1 MGVQT
6 VFINVLIMLFYMA
19 CGFVLVKTKKASPD
33 HARSFSGLLL
43 YVCSPCLILSAYQ
56 SMEYSLPD
64 FAKAAQF
71 FGVSLATQ
79 LLFLGLL
86 YLILHRKYGVSKYRI
101 LTVGAVLGNVGFFGL
116 PLVTG
121 LFPDQPIVACY
132 STMYIT
138 SMNFLVFTLGVFFIT
153 QKKQY
158 VSLKAAILN
167 PTTLA
172 VAVAIPL
179 YLLQIRFPTPMADTV
194 SLLGKMSTPLCM
206 FILGKRLASMRLKT
220 VFTQPFAYVVC
231 ALKLI
236 VYPLFAYLCVYFL
249 PFFDETF
256 KICLYVLSAA
266 PSGAIILSLA
276 ELHGCE
282 QKLSA
287 NAVLLTTLCSLI
299 TLPLMLLLVV

>member
-19 CGFVLVKTKKASPD
+19 CGFVLVKTKKANPD

-43 YVCSPCLILSAYQ
+43 YVCSPCLILSAFQ
-56 SMEYSLPD
+56 SMDYSLPD
-64 FAKAAQF
+64 FGKAAQF

-86 YLILHRKYGVSKYRI
+86 YLILHRRYGVSKYRI
-101 LTVGAVLGNVGFFGL
+101 LTVGAVMGNVGFFGL

-138 SMNFLVFTLGVFFIT
+138 SMNFLVFTLGVFLIT

-167 PTTLA
+167 PTTLS

-179 YLLQIRFPTPMADTV
+179 YLLQVRFPTPMADTV

-206 FILGKRLASMRLKT
+206 VILGKRLASMQFRT
-220 VFTQPFAYVVC
+220 VFTQPFAYAVC

-236 VYPLFAYLCVYFL
+236 VYPWFAYLCVCFL

-287 NAVLLTTLCSLI
+287 NVVLLTTLCSLI
-299 TLPLMLLLVV
+299 TLPLMLLPFA

>member
-56 SMEYSLPD
+56 SMEYSLTD

-121 LFPDQPIVACY
+121 LFPDQPIVAC
-132 STMYIT
+132 
-138 SMNFLVFTLGVFFIT
+138 
-153 QKKQY
+153 
-158 VSLKAAILN
+158 
-167 PTTLA
+167 
-172 VAVAIPL
+172 
-179 YLLQIRFPTPMADTV
+179 
-194 SLLGKMSTPLCM
+194 
-206 FILGKRLASMRLKT
+206 
-220 VFTQPFAYVVC
+220 
-231 ALKLI
+231 
-236 VYPLFAYLCVYFL
+236 
-249 PFFDETF
+249 
-256 KICLYVLSAA
+256 
-266 PSGAIILSLA
+266 
-276 ELHGCE
+276 
-282 QKLSA
+282 
-287 NAVLLTTLCSLI
+287 
-299 TLPLMLLLVV
+299 

>member
-33 HARSFSGLLL
+33 HARSFSGLLI
-43 YVCSPCLILSAYQ
+43 YVCSPCLVLSAFQ
-56 SMEYSLPD
+56 SMDYSLLS
-64 FAKAAQF
+64 FGKAAQF

-79 LLFLGLL
+79 LLFMGLL
-86 YLILHRKYGVSKYRI
+86 FLLLHRRYGVSKYRI
-101 LTVGAVLGNVGFFGL
+101 LTIGSVLGNVGFFGL

-138 SMNFLVFTLGVFFIT
+138 SMNFLVFTLGVFLIT

-158 VSLKAAILN
+158 ISLKAAILN
-167 PTTLA
+167 PTTLS
-172 VAVAIPL
+172 VAAAIPL
-179 YLLQIRFPTPMADTV
+179 YLLQIRFPTPMADAV

-206 FILGKRLASMRLKT
+206 VILGKRLASMDLKT
-220 VFTQPFAYVVC
+220 VFAQPFAYVVC

-236 VYPLFAYLCVYFL
+236 AYPLFALLCVWFL

-282 QKLSA
+282 QRLSA
-287 NAVLLTTLCSLI
+287 NVVLLTTLCSLI
-299 TLPLMLLLVV
+299 TLPLMLLPLS

>member
-1 MGVQT
+1 
-6 VFINVLIMLFYMA
+6 
-19 CGFVLVKTKKASPD
+19 
-33 HARSFSGLLL
+33 
-43 YVCSPCLILSAYQ
+43 
-56 SMEYSLPD
+56 
-64 FAKAAQF
+64 
-71 FGVSLATQ
+71 
-79 LLFLGLL
+79 
-86 YLILHRKYGVSKYRI
+86 
-101 LTVGAVLGNVGFFGL
+101 
-116 PLVTG
+116 
-121 LFPDQPIVACY
+121 
-132 STMYIT
+132 MYIT

-220 VFTQPFAYVVC
+220 VFTKPFAYVVC

>member
-179 YLLQIRFPTPMADTV
+179 YLLQVRFPTPMADTV
-194 SLLGKMSTPLCM
+194 SLLGKMSTP
-206 FILGKRLASMRLKT
+206 
-220 VFTQPFAYVVC
+220 
-231 ALKLI
+231 
-236 VYPLFAYLCVYFL
+236 
-249 PFFDETF
+249 
-256 KICLYVLSAA
+256 
-266 PSGAIILSLA
+266 PSPS
-276 ELHGCE
+276 C
-282 QKLSA
+282 
-287 NAVLLTTLCSLI
+287 
-299 TLPLMLLLVV
+299 

>member
-101 LTVGAVLGNVGFFGL
+101 LTVGAGF
-116 PLVTG
+116 
-121 LFPDQPIVACY
+121 
-132 STMYIT
+132 
-138 SMNFLVFTLGVFFIT
+138 
-153 QKKQY
+153 
-158 VSLKAAILN
+158 
-167 PTTLA
+167 
-172 VAVAIPL
+172 
-179 YLLQIRFPTPMADTV
+179 RW
-194 SLLGKMSTPLCM
+194 
-206 FILGKRLASMRLKT
+206 
-220 VFTQPFAYVVC
+220 
-231 ALKLI
+231 
-236 VYPLFAYLCVYFL
+236 
-249 PFFDETF
+249 
-256 KICLYVLSAA
+256 
-266 PSGAIILSLA
+266 
-276 ELHGCE
+276 
-282 QKLSA
+282 
-287 NAVLLTTLCSLI
+287 
-299 TLPLMLLLVV
+299 